1 MVFSPE
7 CWSGGGGGSGLR
19 LILGFFARRGW
30 VGAGG
35 RAFFNYI
42 FNKIIRRYFFK
53 KIKAKNFKENG
64 GFFFISSNG
73 FSKD

>member
-30 VGAGG
+30 VGAGAGGGG
-35 RAFFNYI
+35 RAFINYI
-42 FNKIIRRYFFK
+42 FNK
-53 KIKAKNFKENG
+53 
-64 GFFFISSNG
+64 
-73 FSKD
+73 

>member
-30 VGAGG
+30 VGAGAG
-35 RAFFNYI
+35 GGGAGLLL
-42 FNKIIRRYFFK
+42 IIYLT
-53 KIKAKNFKENG
+53 NNT
-64 GFFFISSNG
+64 
-73 FSKD
+73 